1 MGTTVA
7 KETAQHR
14 RARVEAFLTTPSR
27 TLAERLVTSNPW
39 LCDELG
45 FDLAA
50 WARPVLEAQ
59 GLPHA
64 TLHLMGSA
72 ATGFSLRA
80 EQAGRPFRQVG
91 DTERPSDLDL
101 GVVDE
106 ELFDSC
112 WSAMLQEERGIA
124 HYLDRW
130 TRTQVYWGRIDNHTL
145 PAHASLKTT
154 LRDLQNA
161 VTRSREFRGYP
172 ASVRVYRHLDDLIGY
187 TEHSIQ
193 TLTRSISNESTCD

>member
-1 MGTTVA
+1 MGDA
-7 KETAQHR
+7 GKAEARHR
-14 RARVEAFLTTPSR
+14 RARVKAFLATTSR
-27 TLAERLVTSNPW
+27 TLAERLVNSNPW

-45 FDLAA
+45 IDLAA
-50 WARPVLEAQ
+50 WATPMLEAQ
-59 GLPHA
+59 GLPQA

-72 ATGFSLRA
+72 ATGFSLRT
-80 EQAGRPFRQVG
+80 EQAGRPFRQIG

-124 HYLDRW
+124 PYLAPR
-130 TRTQVYWGRIDNHTL
+130 TRAHVYWGRIDNRNL
-145 PAHASLKTT
+145 PARVSLRST
-154 LRDLQNA
+154 LRGLQDA

-193 TLTRSISNESTCD
+193 TLVRSISNESTCD